1 MTMTD
6 PTPPRDQIVP
16 TTVLLVGHCTAD
28 TWMLRTTLGRI
39 LPDAVLRPVND
50 ETSLNNQLTTTIG
63 PVVMLVNRLLD
74 GRFPYADGIRLL
86 EHHSSSPAV
95 GMLISNL
102 ADAQDSARGVGAVDG
117 FGKTALND
125 DQTGLLL
132 READEAARKIH
143 EAASHS

>member
-1 MTMTD
+1 
-6 PTPPRDQIVP
+6 
-16 TTVLLVGHCTAD
+16 
-28 TWMLRTTLGRI
+28 
-39 LPDAVLRPVND
+39 
-50 ETSLNNQLTTTIG
+50 
-63 PVVMLVNRLLD
+63 
-74 GRFPYADGIRLL
+74 
-86 EHHSSSPAV
+86 
-95 GMLISNL
+95 LISNL

>member
-74 GRFPYADGIRLL
+74 GRFPHADGIRLL
-86 EHHSSSPAV
+86 EHHSS
-95 GMLISNL
+95 
-102 ADAQDSARGVGAVDG
+102 AVDG